1 VVKYYKDMLLGLE
14 LTWSKFLEELR
25 AKFYPIT
32 VELQNKKESFKLM
45 MTGSEIVMQ
54 YASIFTELS

>member
-1 VVKYYKDMLLGLE
+1 MVKYYKDMLLGLE

-45 MTGSEIVMQ
+45 MTGSEIVM
-54 YASIFTELS
+54 